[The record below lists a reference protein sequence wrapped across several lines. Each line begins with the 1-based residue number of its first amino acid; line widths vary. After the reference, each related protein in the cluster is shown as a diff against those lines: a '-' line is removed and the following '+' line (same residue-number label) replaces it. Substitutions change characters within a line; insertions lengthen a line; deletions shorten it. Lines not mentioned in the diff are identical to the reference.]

1 MNPSPFDQHLFDRM
15 VEIRRDLHRYPE
27 LAFEERRTAERVG
40 AALDALGI
48 PHRPVAG
55 TGVVADLPGPAGVS
69 VVALRADL
77 DALPVTEE
85 TGLPFASVHDGVMHA
100 CGHDG
105 HTAMLLGAAAYLQ
118 REETLPAPVR
128 LIFQPA
134 EETGTGAPALIE
146 AGILDGVGLI
156 FGGHLD
162 RLYAA
167 GQMVVTTGP
176 VNASTDEFVIEL
188 SGPGGH
194 AARPHES
201 VDPIVAGSHLIAA
214 LQTLVSRTVDP
225 TRAAVVSVGQFH
237 AGTAPNV
244 LARRARLDGTMRAQH
259 PDVRRQLIEALHRTA
274 EATAAAHGV
283 SVTVR
288 VVTGTPPVVNAP
300 QPTALAHEAAVRA
313 VGPEQLASL
322 ATQNMGGEDFGFY
335 VERTAGCYVRIGA
348 RPAGESFPAHS
359 SKFQFDERA
368 LAVGAAYFYHVALVA
383 GRALAQRP

>member
-1 MNPSPFDQHLFDRM
+1 MKPSPFDQQLFDRM

-105 HTAMLLGAAAYLQ
+105 HTATLLGAAAYLQ

-134 EETGTGAPALIE
+134 EETGTGAPSLIE

-201 VDPIVAGSHLIAA
+201 VDPIVAGSHLVAA

-383 GRALAQRP
+383 GRALAPRP

>member
-1 MNPSPFDQHLFDRM
+1 MIA
-15 VEIRRDLHRYPE
+15 IRRDLHEHPE
-27 LAFEERRTAERVG
+27 LAWQERRTAERVE
-40 AALDALGI
+40 AALDELGI
-48 PHRPVAG
+48 AHRRVAE
-55 TGVVADLPGPAGVS
+55 TGVLADLPGRDGVD

-85 TGLPFASVHDGVMHA
+85 TGLPFASERDGAMHA

-105 HTAMLLGAAAYLQ
+105 HTAMLWGAAAYLA
-118 REETLPAPVR
+118 RENELPATVR

-134 EETGTGAPALIE
+134 EETGTGAPTLIE
-146 AGILDGVGLI
+146 AGALADVALI

-162 RLYAA
+162 RLYAP
-167 GQMVVTTGP
+167 GEIVVTTGP

-201 VDPIVAGSHLIAA
+201 VDPIVAGSHLVTA

-225 TRAAVVSVGQFH
+225 TQAAVVSVGCFQ

-244 LARRARLDGTMRAQH
+244 LARRARLEGTVRTQH
-259 PDVRRQLIEALHRTA
+259 PEVRSRLVSALRRTTESTA
-274 EATAAAHGV
+274 EAHGV
-283 SVTVR
+283 EVALDLRS
-288 VVTGTPPVVNAP
+288 GTPAVVNEDG
-300 QPTALAHEAAVRA
+300 PTELARDAAIRALGEDRLR
-313 VGPEQLASL
+313 PL
-322 ATQNMGGEDFGFY
+322 ATHNLGGEDFGFY
-335 VERTAGCYVRIGA
+335 LERTAGCYVRIGA

-359 SKFQFDERA
+359 SRFQFDEQA

-383 GRALAQRP
+383 GTALSQGGNP

>member
-1 MNPSPFDQHLFDRM
+1 MRPSPFDAQVYERM
-15 VEIRRDLHRYPE
+15 VAMRRDLHEHPE
-27 LAFEERRTAERVG
+27 LAWQEQRTAERLG
-40 AALDALGI
+40 AALDDLGI
-48 PHRPVAG
+48 AHRRVAG
-55 TGVVADLPGPAGVS
+55 TGLVAELPGPAGAG
-69 VVALRADL
+69 VVALRADI

-85 TGLPFASVHDGVMHA
+85 TGLPFASTHDGVMHA

-105 HTAMLLGAAAYLQ
+105 HSAMLLGAAAYLA

-128 LIFQPA
+128 FIFQPA
-134 EETGTGAPALIE
+134 EETGTGAPSLIE
-146 AGILDGVGLI
+146 AGVLEDVALI

-176 VNASTDEFVIEL
+176 VNASTDEFTIEL

-201 VDPIVAGSHLIAA
+201 VDPIVAGSHLVTA

-225 TRAAVVSVGQFH
+225 TQAAVVSVGQFD

-244 LARRARLDGTMRAQH
+244 LARRARLEGTLRAQH
-259 PDVRRQLIEALHRTA
+259 AEVRQQLVEALQRTA

-283 SVTVR
+283 SVAVDVR
-288 VVTGTPPVVNAP
+288 PGTPPVVNAP
-300 QPTALAHEAAVRA
+300 GPTALAQEAATLA
-313 VGPEQLASL
+313 VGLEQQQPL
-322 ATQNMGGEDFGFY
+322 ATHNMGGEDFGFY
-335 VERTAGCYVRIGA
+335 LERAAGCYVRIGA

-359 SKFQFDERA
+359 SKFQFDEEA
-368 LAVGAAYFYHVALVA
+368 LAVGAAYFYHAARVA
-383 GRALAQRP
+383 GASLAAAS

>member
-1 MNPSPFDQHLFDRM
+1 MKPSPFDARLHERM
-15 VEIRRDLHRYPE
+15 IEIRRDLHEHPE
-27 LAFEERRTAERVG
+27 LAWQERRTAERVG
-40 AALDALGI
+40 VVLDELGI
-48 PHRPVAG
+48 AHHRVAG
-55 TGVVADLPGPAGVS
+55 TGVVAELPGPDGAG
-69 VVALRADL
+69 VVALRADM

-85 TGLPFASVHDGVMHA
+85 TGLPFASAHTGVMHA

-105 HTAMLLGAAAYLQ
+105 HTAMLLGAAAHLA
-118 REETLPAPVR
+118 REKSLPTPVR

-134 EETGTGAPALIE
+134 EETGTGAAALIE
-146 AGILDGVGLI
+146 AGALDDVALI

-167 GQMVVTTGP
+167 GEMVATTGP
-176 VNASTDEFVIEL
+176 VNASADEFVIVL

-201 VDPIVAGSHLIAA
+201 VDPIMAGSYLVTA

-225 TRAAVVSVGQFH
+225 TQPAVISVGQFD

-244 LARRARLDGTMRAQH
+244 LARRARLEGTLRAQQA
-259 PDVRRQLIEALHRTA
+259 DVREQLVEALRRTA

-283 SVTVR
+283 SLAVDVR
-288 VVTGTPPVVNAP
+288 PGTPPVVNAP
-300 QPTALAHEAAVRA
+300 GPTAVAHEAAALA
-313 VGPEQLASL
+313 VGRERLRPLAMHNL
-322 ATQNMGGEDFGFY
+322 GGEDFGFY
-335 VERTAGCYVRIGA
+335 LERTAGCYVRIGA

-359 SKFQFDERA
+359 SRFQFDEEA

-383 GRALAQRP
+383 GRALAESS